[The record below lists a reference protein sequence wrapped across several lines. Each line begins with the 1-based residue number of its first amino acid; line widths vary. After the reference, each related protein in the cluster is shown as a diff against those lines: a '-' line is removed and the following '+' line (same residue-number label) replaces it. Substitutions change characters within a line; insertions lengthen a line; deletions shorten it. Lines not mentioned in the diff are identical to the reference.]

1 MAEYQLAS
9 DGYDG
14 VARSG
19 VIRGDGKWI
28 PCEAGNPDWY
38 EYVKWL
44 EASPD
49 NNPEPWRR
57 VEHGGL
63 AIKLE
68 DDQSAVG
75 AMLDSVEMPDM
86 PPPVEAPRRIPHRAD
101 IFTPP
106 PYHTDASRSPTRE
119 QRESYR
125 PLSEEERQARAQAPT
140 EGVWTQDQ
148 VDADRGRREEANRQQ
163 AAQEAHPAGQTQ
175 PRPHQP
181 THAHEDAHRNTT
193 SAHQAAHDDKDKKD
207 DNKKK

>member
-1 MAEYQLAS
+1 MAEYQLPS
-9 DGYDG
+9 DAFDG

-49 NNPEPWRR
+49 NNPEPFRR
-57 VEHGGL
+57 VEHGGV

-75 AMLDSVEMPDM
+75 SMVDSVEQLDM
-86 PPPVEAPRRIPHRAD
+86 PPPAEVPRRIPHRAD
-101 IFTPP
+101 LYTPP
-106 PYHTDASRSPTRE
+106 PGPKTDASRSPTRE
-119 QRESYR
+119 QRSDSYR
-125 PLSEEERQARAQAPT
+125 PLSEEERTARAQAPT

-148 VDADRGRREEANRQQ
+148 VDADRARRERDQQ
-163 AAQEAHPAGQTQ
+163 AGQGA
-175 PRPHQP
+175 RPHQP
-181 THAHEDAHRNTT
+181 THAHDDAQRHTT
-193 SAHQAAHDDKDKKD
+193 QAHPAAHDDKEKKD